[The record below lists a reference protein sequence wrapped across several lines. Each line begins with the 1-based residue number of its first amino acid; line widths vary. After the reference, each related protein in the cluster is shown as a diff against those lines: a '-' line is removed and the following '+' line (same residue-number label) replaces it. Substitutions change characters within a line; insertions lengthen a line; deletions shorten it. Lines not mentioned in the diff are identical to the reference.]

1 METRKK
7 LIAKYHVICNHLGI
21 TEDERKEMLAAYNV
35 TSSADMSIRDLI
47 DICFKL
53 YSKNNSKVEEK
64 DKLRKRTIAAI
75 GNYLRFTGDEG
86 GIKAIKGIACRIT
99 KHDDFNKIP
108 SERLRNLIYLFNNKV
123 KDIKSSRKINK
134 INIKENS
141 IKN

>member
-7 LIAKYHVICNHLGI
+7 LIAKYHVICNQLGI
-21 TEDERKEMLAAYNV
+21 TEDERKEMLSAYNV
-35 TSSADMSIRDLI
+35 TSSADMSIRDLV

-53 YSKNNSKVEEK
+53 YSKNYKVEKK

-75 GNYLRFTGDEG
+75 GNYLRFTGDDG
-86 GIKAIKGIACRIT
+86 SMQIIKGIACRIT
-99 KHDDFNKIP
+99 KHDNFNKIP

-123 KDIKSSRKINK
+123 KDIKSLRKINK

-141 IKN
+141 IEN